1 MNSEI
6 TERKKGE
13 IVGMVIFYEQVTT
26 AGYKKKSFKS
36 KSLWKR
42 EVGRAKLIK
51 TGLANDGQHHVGA
64 EMECRHKSLTQ
75 THSVLSWECVSSS
88 FLSIKGTNNL
98 HVAVLQ
104 KCDMWSVN
112 PFSSHPT
119 VFSQSRDGV
128 QVGGEGEE
136 KSGEKE
142 SF

>member
-1 MNSEI
+1 M
-6 TERKKGE
+6 R
-13 IVGMVIFYEQVTT
+13 VFP
-26 AGYKKKSFKS
+26 A
-36 KSLWKR
+36 
-42 EVGRAKLIK
+42 
-51 TGLANDGQHHVGA
+51 
-64 EMECRHKSLTQ
+64 
-75 THSVLSWECVSSS
+75 S
-88 FLSIKGTNNL
+88 FLLKEQL
-98 HVAVLQ
+98 HVAALQ